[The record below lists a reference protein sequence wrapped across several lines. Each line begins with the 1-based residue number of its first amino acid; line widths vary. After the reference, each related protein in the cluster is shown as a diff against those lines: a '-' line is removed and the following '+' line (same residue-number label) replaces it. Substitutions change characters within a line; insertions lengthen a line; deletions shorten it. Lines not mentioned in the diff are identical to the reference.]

1 MKMNEHEI
9 IPENKSGIQTNTE
22 SFIELN
28 DADELKAF
36 FSVVKNRLLDI
47 NSWHEIAGKTTA
59 DFQLCNEKGEA
70 IDRQPQSG
78 DHIRIDIPGPGT
90 ITGEGDDWVVIEE
103 ITEDENSVSIR
114 VRPATNPLNERK
126 DIAHFFSEEA
136 TSTFMVK
143 IIDNKII
150 AGVYGR
156 NEKPNTNTETFIDTI
171 RNAAIATGAIS
182 GFAKIQWKNLVHAFV
197 KK

>member
-1 MKMNEHEI
+1 MKEQEI
-9 IPENKSGIQTNTE
+9 IPENNSGIQTNTE
-22 SFIELN
+22 SYIELN
-28 DADELKAF
+28 TAEELKAF
-36 FSVVKNRLLDI
+36 FALATSRLLHI
-47 NSWHEIAGKTTA
+47 NKWHEIAGKATA
-59 DFQLCNEKGEA
+59 DFQLCDEKGEPV
-70 IDRQPQSG
+70 DRKPQQG

-103 ITEDENSVSIR
+103 VDEDSDSACIR
-114 VRPATNPLNERK
+114 VRPSTNPLNARQ
-126 DIAHFFSEEA
+126 DIAHFFSDEA

-143 IIDNKII
+143 LHGNKII

-156 NEKPNTNTETFIDTI
+156 NEKPNTNTEKIIDTI

-182 GFAKIQWKNLVHAFV
+182 GFAKLQWKNLVNALV

>member
-1 MKMNEHEI
+1 MNKEEI
-9 IPENKSGIQTNTE
+9 IPENNSGIQTNTE
-22 SFIELN
+22 SSIDIDEINELN
-28 DADELKAF
+28 KF
-36 FSVVKNRLLDI
+36 FDLVKSRLLQI
-47 NSWHEIAGKTTA
+47 NSWHEFAGKATA
-59 DFQLCNEKGEA
+59 EFQLCNGNGHA
-70 IDRQPQSG
+70 IDRMPQPG

-90 ITGEGDDWVVIEE
+90 ITGEGDDWVRIEEVIEE
-103 ITEDENSVSIR
+103 EESACIR

-126 DIAHFFSEEA
+126 DIAHFFTEEA

-143 IIDNKII
+143 KSGNRIT

-156 NEKPNTNTETFIDTI
+156 NEKPNTDSEKIIDKI

-182 GFAKIQWKNLVHAFV
+182 GFSKLQWKSLVQGLV